1 MFDHNSTVDL
11 ARGVQMTHLRDIHAS
26 EDALAHTIRVTVT
39 RSGTGVDL
47 SGADIS
53 ATFVR
58 ADGVTV
64 SITGTAEGSAAVVT
78 LTAGC
83 YAVPGRFVMAI
94 KATEGEATTTLFVAD
109 GAITQTATDTVVT
122 TPETALSLEQLFSRL
137 YAAEASVSESASRA
151 ADAEESATAAAE
163 VAQGAADATIAA
175 NAAADRANAAAD
187 RLEGV
192 DVGTLTA
199 EIDEVRAAVTPTLLW
214 SGTGWSSGSIDVDGI
229 SDWHVVQI
237 VTIRGNAMGFVA
249 ANVNAI
255 GASMNT
261 GQHSIIGVRFA
272 VSGNTCTMVT
282 AHVLKH
288 NASSNHDAM
297 ETINVTAIYGLI
309 KKGE

>member
-1 MFDHNSTVDL
+1 MIDIDKGYTVDL

-26 EDALAHTIRVTVT
+26 EDALAHTFRVTVT

-78 LTAGC
+78 LLAGC

-137 YAAEASVSESASRA
+137 YAAEASVTESASKA
-151 ADAEESATAAAE
+151 AAAEESATAAAE

-175 NAAADRANAAAD
+175 NTSADRANAAAD

-214 SGTGWSSGSIDVDGI
+214 SGTWDSGSITVNGI
-229 SDWHVVQI
+229 SEWNLVRI
-237 VTIRGNAMGFVA
+237 VTSNGSAMGFVA

-255 GASMNT
+255 GAAMNT
-261 GQHSIIGVRFA
+261 DQHRIIGVRFA
-272 VSGNTCTMVT
+272 VSGNTCTLAT
-282 AHVLKH
+282 AHMLQH
-288 NASSNHDAM
+288 NASSSHGAM
-297 ETINVTAIYGLI
+297 TAISVTQIYGLL
-309 KKGE
+309 KGA